1 MRYRKE
7 IKERLGVEV
16 LPFLNETIEK
26 GKIRREMLKN
36 LASELELLMIYE
48 AHINKVPFDGLAA
61 NDMFCDILDKV
72 CVHCR
77 CDIIMLML

>member
-7 IKERLGVEV
+7 IKKCLGEEV
-16 LPFLNETIEK
+16 LPFLNDTIRK

-48 AHINKVPFDGLAA
+48 THINKVPFDGIVA
-61 NDMFCDILDKV
+61 NDMFCDILDQV
-72 CVHCR
+72 
-77 CDIIMLML
+77 

>member
-61 NDMFCDILDKV
+61 TDMFCDIVDKV
-72 CVHCR
+72 SVNCR
-77 CDIIMLML
+77 YDSAV

>member
-7 IKERLGVEV
+7 IKERLGKEV
-16 LPFLNETIEK
+16 LPFLSETIEK

-48 AHINKVPFDGLAA
+48 THINKVSFDGIVA
-61 NDMFCDILDKV
+61 NDMFCDILDQV
-72 CVHCR
+72 
-77 CDIIMLML
+77 